1 MNIIIVGVGKI
12 GYNLAKNLSQEGHSI
27 TAIDI
32 DKNAVNQVVDEID
45 CLGIVGN
52 AVVKSVL
59 VDANIETTDIL
70 IACTASDE
78 INMLT
83 CLLANKFKKLKTIA
97 RIRDPEYTS
106 EINYLK
112 EQLKLSY
119 TINPELAASNEIN
132 RVMKY
137 SSAISSESFIRNKVN
152 LLKVEVNV
160 GSPLCG
166 VKLYDI
172 QQKFDCKLV
181 LCIIERDDEIIIPS
195 GNDEIKVN
203 DKISFVADHDNAVN
217 FFQHAGFDYS
227 AIKSVMI
234 IGGGKISY
242 YLIKI
247 LQNNCSIKIIDSDK
261 KVCEDLLETFPDI
274 SVVYAD
280 GSDKKILLQEGI
292 ENVDAFLSLT
302 GIDEENIILSLFA
315 KKMCDGKIFTK
326 INRTNFSEVMRE
338 LDMGTI
344 INPEIICSNII
355 TKQVRSYESTKGSN
369 IERFYKLCD
378 DKVEAL
384 EFFINEES
392 NITNIKLKDLK
403 FRNNTLIACISR
415 NNKII
420 IPNGNDVLKKSD
432 SVVVITKNEMF
443 TDITDIIE

>member
-12 GYNLAKNLSQEGHSI
+12 GFNLARNLSQEGHSI

-32 DKNAVNQVVDEID
+32 DKNVVNQVVDEID

-59 VDANIETTDIL
+59 VDANIENADIL

-97 RIRDPEYTS
+97 RIRDPEYTT

-132 RVMKY
+132 RVMRY

-152 LLKVEVNV
+152 LLKVQVEE

-166 VKLYDI
+166 IKLYDI
-172 QQKFDCKLV
+172 QYKFDCKLV
-181 LCIIERDDEIIIPS
+181 LCIIERNDDIIIPS
-195 GNDEIKVN
+195 GNDEIQVN
-203 DKISFVADHDNAVN
+203 DKISFVADHDNAID
-217 FFQHAGFDYS
+217 FFKHAGFDYS
-227 AIKSVMI
+227 PIKSVMI

-261 KVCEDLLETFPDI
+261 RVCEELLETFPGI
-274 SVVYAD
+274 SVVHAD
-280 GSDKKILLQEGI
+280 GSDKRILLQEGI

-315 KKMCDGKIFTK
+315 KKMGDNKIFTK
-326 INRTNFSEVMRE
+326 INRTNFSEVMKE

-369 IERFYKLCD
+369 IEKFYKLCD

-384 EFFINEES
+384 EFFISEES
-392 NITNIKLKDLK
+392 NVTNIKLKDLK
-403 FRNNTLIACISR
+403 FKKDTLIACISR

-420 IPNGNDVLKKSD
+420 IPNGNDELIKND
-432 SVVVITKNEMF
+432 SVVVITKNDMLN
-443 TDITDIIE
+443 DITKIIE

>member
-12 GYNLAKNLSQEGHSI
+12 GFNLARNLSQEGHSI

-32 DKNAVNQVVDEID
+32 DKNVVNQVVDEID

-59 VDANIETTDIL
+59 VDANIENADIL

-97 RIRDPEYTS
+97 RIRDPEYTT

-132 RVMKY
+132 RVMRY

-152 LLKVEVNV
+152 LLKVQVVE

-172 QQKFDCKLV
+172 QYKFDCKLV
-181 LCIIERDDEIIIPS
+181 LCIIERNDDIIIPS
-195 GNDEIKVN
+195 GNDEIQVN
-203 DKISFVADHDNAVN
+203 DKISFVADHDNAID
-217 FFQHAGFDYS
+217 FFKHAGFDYS
-227 AIKSVMI
+227 PIKSVMI

-261 KVCEDLLETFPDI
+261 KVCEDLLETFPEI
-274 SVVYAD
+274 SVVHAD
-280 GSDKKILLQEGI
+280 GSDKRILLQEGI

-315 KKMCDGKIFTK
+315 KKMGDNKIFTK
-326 INRTNFSEVMRE
+326 INRTNFSEVMKE

-369 IERFYKLCD
+369 IEKFYKLCD

-384 EFFINEES
+384 EFFISEES
-392 NITNIKLKDLK
+392 NVTNIKLKDLK
-403 FRNNTLIACISR
+403 FKKDTLIACISR

-420 IPNGNDVLKKSD
+420 IPNGNDELIKND
-432 SVVVITKNEMF
+432 SVVVITKNDMLN
-443 TDITDIIE
+443 DITKIIE

>member
-1 MNIIIVGVGKI
+1 MNIIIVGIGKI
-12 GYNLAKNLSQEGHSI
+12 GFNLARNLSQEGHSI

-32 DKNAVNQVVDEID
+32 DKNVVNQVVDEID

-59 VDANIETTDIL
+59 VDANIENADIL

-97 RIRDPEYTS
+97 RIRDPEYTT

-132 RVMKY
+132 RVMRY

-152 LLKVEVNV
+152 LLKVQVEE

-172 QQKFDCKLV
+172 QYKFDCKLV
-181 LCIIERDDEIIIPS
+181 LCIIERNDDIIIPS
-195 GNDEIKVN
+195 GNDEIQVN
-203 DKISFVADHDNAVN
+203 DKISFVADHDNAID
-217 FFQHAGFDYS
+217 FFKHAGFDYS
-227 AIKSVMI
+227 PIKSVMI

-261 KVCEDLLETFPDI
+261 KVCEELLETFPGI
-274 SVVYAD
+274 SVVHAD
-280 GSDKKILLQEGI
+280 GSDKRILLQEGI

-315 KKMCDGKIFTK
+315 KKMGDNKIFTK
-326 INRTNFSEVMRE
+326 INRTNFSEVMKE

-369 IERFYKLCD
+369 IEKFYKLCD

-384 EFFINEES
+384 EFYISEES
-392 NITNIKLKDLK
+392 NVTNIKLKDLK
-403 FRNNTLIACISR
+403 FKKDTLIACISR

-420 IPNGNDVLKKSD
+420 IPNGNDELIKND
-432 SVVVITKNEMF
+432 SVVVITKNDMLN
-443 TDITDIIE
+443 DITKIIE

>member
-1 MNIIIVGVGKI
+1 MNIIIVGIGKI
-12 GYNLAKNLSQEGHSI
+12 GFNLARNLSQEGHSI

-32 DKNAVNQVVDEID
+32 DKNVVNQVVDEID

-59 VDANIETTDIL
+59 VDANIENADIL

-97 RIRDPEYTS
+97 RIRDPEYTT

-132 RVMKY
+132 RVMRY

-152 LLKVEVNV
+152 LLKVQVVE

-172 QQKFDCKLV
+172 QYKFDCKLV
-181 LCIIERDDEIIIPS
+181 LCIIERNDDIIIPS
-195 GNDEIKVN
+195 GNDEIQVN
-203 DKISFVADHDNAVN
+203 DKISFVADHDNAID
-217 FFQHAGFDYS
+217 FFKHAGFDYS
-227 AIKSVMI
+227 PIKSVMI

-261 KVCEDLLETFPDI
+261 KVCEDLLETFPGI
-274 SVVYAD
+274 SVVHAD
-280 GSDKKILLQEGI
+280 GSDKRILLQEGI

-315 KKMCDGKIFTK
+315 KKMGDNKIFTK
-326 INRTNFSEVMRE
+326 INRTNFSEVMKE

-369 IERFYKLCD
+369 IEKFYKLCD

-384 EFFINEES
+384 EFFISEES
-392 NITNIKLKDLK
+392 NVTNIKLKDLK
-403 FRNNTLIACISR
+403 FKKDTLIACISR

-420 IPNGNDVLKKSD
+420 IPNGNDELIKND
-432 SVVVITKNEMF
+432 SVVVITKNDMLN
-443 TDITDIIE
+443 DITKIIE

>member
-12 GYNLAKNLSQEGHSI
+12 GFNLARNLSQEGHSI

-32 DKNAVNQVVDEID
+32 DKNVVNQVVDEID

-59 VDANIETTDIL
+59 VDANIENADIL

-97 RIRDPEYTS
+97 RIRDPEYTT

-132 RVMKY
+132 RVMRY

-152 LLKVEVNV
+152 LLKVQVEE

-166 VKLYDI
+166 VKLHDI
-172 QQKFDCKLV
+172 QYKFDCKLV
-181 LCIIERDDEIIIPS
+181 LCIIERNDDIIIPS
-195 GNDEIKVN
+195 GNDEIQVN
-203 DKISFVADHDNAVN
+203 DKISFVADHDNAID
-217 FFQHAGFDYS
+217 FFKHAGFDYS
-227 AIKSVMI
+227 PIKSVMI

-261 KVCEDLLETFPDI
+261 KVCEELLETFPGI
-274 SVVYAD
+274 SVVHAD
-280 GSDKKILLQEGI
+280 GSDKRILLQEGI

-315 KKMCDGKIFTK
+315 KKMGDNKIFTK
-326 INRTNFSEVMRE
+326 INRTNFSEVMKE

-369 IERFYKLCD
+369 IEKFYKLCD

-384 EFFINEES
+384 EFFISEES
-392 NITNIKLKDLK
+392 NVTNIKLKDLK
-403 FRNNTLIACISR
+403 FKKDTLIACISR

-420 IPNGNDVLKKSD
+420 IPNGNDELIKND
-432 SVVVITKNEMF
+432 SVVVITKNDMLN
-443 TDITDIIE
+443 DITKIIE

>member
-1 MNIIIVGVGKI
+1 MDIIIVGVGKI

-32 DKNAVNQVVDEID
+32 NKDAINQVVDEID
-45 CLGIVGN
+45 CMGVVGN

-59 VDANIETTDIL
+59 EEANIDKTDIL

-97 RIRDPEYTS
+97 RIRNPEYTS
-106 EINYLK
+106 EIGYLK
-112 EQLKLSY
+112 DQLKLSY

-132 RVMKY
+132 RVMRY

-152 LLKVEVNV
+152 LLKVEVKE

-172 QQKFDCKLV
+172 QNRFDCNLV
-181 LCIIERDDEIIIPS
+181 LCIIERGEEIIIPK
-195 GNDEIKVN
+195 GNDEIQLN
-203 DKISFVADHDNAVN
+203 DKISFVSDHDNAVK
-217 FFQHAGFDYS
+217 FFKHAGFDYS
-227 AIKSVMI
+227 PVKTVMI

-247 LQNNCSIKIIDSDK
+247 LQNNCSIKIIDNDK
-261 KVCEDLLETFPDI
+261 KVCEDLLENFPNI
-274 SVVYAD
+274 SVVHAD
-280 GSDKKILLQEGI
+280 GSDKKILLQEGV
-292 ENVDAFLSLT
+292 EDVDAFLSLT

-315 KKMCDGKIFTK
+315 RKMSRAKIFTK
-326 INRTNFSEVMRE
+326 INRTNFSEVMKE

-355 TKQVRSYESTKGSN
+355 TKQVRSIESTKGSD
-369 IERFYKLCD
+369 IEKFYKLCD

-392 NITNIKLKDLK
+392 KITNIKLKDLK
-403 FRNNTLIACISR
+403 IKKDVLIACISR

-420 IPNGNDVLKKSD
+420 IPNGNEMIKKYD
-432 SVVVITKNEMF
+432 NVVIITKNDMLL
-443 TDITDIIE
+443 DIESIVA

>member
-12 GYNLAKNLSQEGHSI
+12 GFNLARNLSQEGHSI

-32 DKNAVNQVVDEID
+32 DKNVVNQVVDEID

-59 VDANIETTDIL
+59 VDANIENADIL

-97 RIRDPEYTS
+97 RIRDPEYTT

-132 RVMKY
+132 RVMRY

-152 LLKVEVNV
+152 LLKVQVEE

-172 QQKFDCKLV
+172 QYKFDCKLV
-181 LCIIERDDEIIIPS
+181 LCIIERNDDIIIPS
-195 GNDEIKVN
+195 GNDEIQVN
-203 DKISFVADHDNAVN
+203 DKISFVADHDNAIE
-217 FFQHAGFDYS
+217 FFKHAGFDYS
-227 AIKSVMI
+227 PIKSVMI

-261 KVCEDLLETFPDI
+261 KVCEELLETFPGI
-274 SVVYAD
+274 SVVHAD
-280 GSDKKILLQEGI
+280 GSDKRILLQEGI

-315 KKMCDGKIFTK
+315 KKMGDNKIFTK
-326 INRTNFSEVMRE
+326 INRTNFSEVMKE

-369 IERFYKLCD
+369 IEKFYKLCD

-384 EFFINEES
+384 EFYISEES
-392 NITNIKLKDLK
+392 NVTNIKLKDLK
-403 FRNNTLIACISR
+403 FKKDTLIACISR

-420 IPNGNDVLKKSD
+420 IPNGNDELIKND
-432 SVVVITKNEMF
+432 SVVVITKNDMLN
-443 TDITDIIE
+443 DITKIIE

>member
-32 DKNAVNQVVDEID
+32 DKKAVNQVVDEID

-59 VDANIETTDIL
+59 DDANIETTDIL

-83 CLLANKFKKLKTIA
+83 CLLANKFKNLKTIA
-97 RIRDPEYTS
+97 RIRDPEYTT

-119 TINPELAASNEIN
+119 TINPELATSNEIN
-132 RVMKY
+132 RVMRY

-152 LLKVEVNV
+152 LLKVQVKD

-166 VKLYDI
+166 IKLYNI
-172 QQKFDCKLV
+172 QEKFDCKLV
-181 LCIIERDDEIIIPS
+181 ICIIERNDEIIIPS
-195 GNDEIKVN
+195 GNDEIQVN
-203 DKISFVADHDNAVN
+203 DKISFVADHDNAIN
-217 FFQHAGFDYS
+217 FFKHAGFDYS
-227 AIKSVMI
+227 PIKSVMI

-242 YLIKI
+242 YLIRA
-247 LQNNCSIKIIDSDK
+247 LQNNCSVKIIDSDI
-261 KVCEDLLETFPDI
+261 KVCEDLLETFPSI
-274 SVVYAD
+274 SVVHAD
-280 GSDKKILLQEGI
+280 GSDKRILLQEGI

-302 GIDEENIILSLFA
+302 GIDEENIVLSLFA
-315 KKMCDGKIFTK
+315 KKMGDSKIFTK
-326 INRTNFSEVMRE
+326 INRTNFSEVMKE

-355 TKQVRSYESTKGSN
+355 TKQVRSFESTKGSN
-369 IERFYKLCD
+369 IEKFYKLCD

-384 EFFINEES
+384 EFFINEDS

-403 FRNNTLIACISR
+403 FKANTLIACISR

-420 IPNGNDVLKKSD
+420 IPNGNDELKKND
-432 SVVVITKNEMF
+432 SVVVITKNDLL
-443 TDITDIIE
+443 TDITKIVE